1 MNKFI
6 FGEAMDYVKL
16 GDLCVI
22 NSGGTPRRNNES
34 YWKNGDIPWVKI
46 GDLNNGIVE
55 STEEFITLDG
65 LKNSSAKIFPS
76 GTLLYT
82 IFATIGEVAIL
93 NIDAATNQ
101 AIVGLQLKENQK
113 VYLKYIYYY
122 LKSQTNI
129 IKQLGRGVAQNN
141 INLSVVKD
149 MIIHIV
155 SLEKQSNIIATLSK
169 LEKIKENRII
179 ILNYLDGL
187 IKSRFV
193 DLFGDIELN
202 EKKWKKIRFGEL
214 INSANNGLAR
224 RGNDQDGNIVL
235 RLIELQEN
243 FINYSG
249 PNRILL
255 TDDEKKRYRLLEGDL
270 LFARVNGNPKNVG
283 RCATFYE
290 CEEQVYHND
299 HIIRTSCDKSQL
311 DSVFAAYLFNSE
323 YGKNRISKKIKTSAG
338 QYTINQE
345 GLKSI
350 EIILPPI
357 GIQYSFAKL
366 VKQINK
372 LKSDVQKSID
382 ETQLLMD
389 SLMQEYFG

>member
-1 MNKFI
+1 MKIFLDVMYDDTKNARKIKSCDYNHEGKYPIIDQSSKNVIGYTDEIDGLYNDVPVII
-6 FGEAMDYVKL
+6 FGDHTRRFKLVEEPFFIGADGTKVLKLRSSVYDYK
-16 GDLCVI
+16 
-22 NSGGTPRRNNES
+22 
-34 YWKNGDIPWVKI
+34 
-46 GDLNNGIVE
+46 
-55 STEEFITLDG
+55 F
-65 LKNSSAKIFPS
+65 
-76 GTLLYT
+76 
-82 IFATIGEVAIL
+82 
-93 NIDAATNQ
+93 
-101 AIVGLQLKENQK
+101 
-113 VYLKYIYYY
+113 IYYY
-122 LKSQTNI
+122 LLHKKIPDTGYNRHF
-129 IKQLGRGVAQNN
+129 KW
-141 INLSVVKD
+141 VKELEFPEIPRSIQSD
-149 MIIHIV
+149 IV
-155 SLEKQSNIIATLSK
+155 KK
-169 LEKIKENRII
+169 LEV
-179 ILNYLDGL
+179 LNDLISSKNKLLESFDIL

-202 EKKWKKIRFGEL
+202 DKKWKKIKFGEL
-214 INSANNGLAR
+214 IKSANNGLAR
-224 RGNDQDGNIVL
+224 RGNDKAGNIVL

-243 FINYSG
+243 LINYSD

-255 TDDEKKRYRLLEGDL
+255 TDDEKKRYKLLEGDL

-290 CEEQVYHND
+290 YEEQVYHND

-323 YGKNRISKKIKTSAG
+323 YGKNKISRKIKTSAG

-357 GIQYSFAKL
+357 VIQYSFAEV

>member
-1 MNKFI
+1 MN
-6 FGEAMDYVKL
+6 YVRL

-46 GDLNNGIVE
+46 SDLNNGVVE

-65 LKNSSAKIFPS
+65 LKNSSAKIFPQ

-141 INLSVVKD
+141 INLSVVKN
-149 MIIHIV
+149 MIIPIV

-179 ILNYLDGL
+179 ISNYLDSL

-193 DLFGDIELN
+193 ELFGNPVLN
-202 EKKWKKIRFGEL
+202 EKGW
-214 INSANNGLAR
+214 N
-224 RGNDQDGNIVL
+224 
-235 RLIELQEN
+235 
-243 FINYSG
+243 
-249 PNRILL
+249 L
-255 TDDEKKRYRLLEGDL
+255 TSLE
-270 LFARVNGNPKNVG
+270 
-283 RCATFYE
+283 
-290 CEEQVYHND
+290 
-299 HIIRTSCDKSQL
+299 
-311 DSVFAAYLFNSE
+311 SVCQSI
-323 YGKNRISKKIKTSAG
+323 YGGGTPSKKIKEYYMGTIPWVTSKDMKSDIIVDSIEHITQVAIDNSSTKIIPPESVLIVIRSG
-338 QYTINQE
+338 ILKHTLPVCINKSRVTINQD
-345 GLKSI
+345 LKALVLDKRCKAIYLQYLLKALEKDILSGVRAVTADNI
-350 EIILPPI
+350 EFNSLKKRKIPIPPI
-357 GIQYSFAKL
+357 NIQIKFSQM
-366 VKQINK
+366 VNQINK
-372 LKSDVQKSID
+372 LK
-382 ETQLLMD
+382 
-389 SLMQEYFG
+389 FA

>member
-1 MNKFI
+1 MYLKDLVDIQMGQSPDSKFYNYDKI
-6 FGEAMDYVKL
+6 GLPFYQGKADFGRINPTPKIWCSKSKKEAKP
-16 GDLCVI
+16 
-22 NSGGTPRRNNES
+22 N
-34 YWKNGDIPWVKI
+34 DILISVRAPV
-46 GDLNNGIVE
+46 GDLNINNEQSCIGRGLAA
-55 STEEFITLDG
+55 ITCRPDVDMMYLYYH
-65 LKNSSAKIFPS
+65 LK
-76 GTLLYT
+76 
-82 IFATIGEVAIL
+82 
-93 NIDAATNQ
+93 
-101 AIVGLQLKENQK
+101 
-113 VYLKYIYYY
+113 YLKPQLRHISTGSTFESINRNQLEY
-122 LKSQTNI
+122 LI
-129 IKQLGRGVAQNN
+129 IDYKPYSEQ
-141 INLSVVKD
+141 IK
-149 MIIHIV
+149 I
-155 SLEKQSNIIATLSK
+155 SNILQVVQRQIEVKKK
-169 LEKIKENRII
+169 LLRLYDLI
-179 ILNYLDGL
+179 

-243 FINYSG
+243 FINYSD

-299 HIIRTSCDKSQL
+299 HIIRASCDRSQL
-311 DSVFAAYLFNSE
+311 NSVFAAYLFNSE

-338 QYTINQE
+338 QYTINQD

-357 GIQYSFAKL
+357 GIQYSFAEL

-372 LKSDVQKSID
+372 LK
-382 ETQLLMD
+382 
-389 SLMQEYFG
+389 FA

>member
-1 MNKFI
+1 MN
-6 FGEAMDYVKL
+6 YVRL

-46 GDLNNGIVE
+46 SDLKNGIVE
-55 STEEFITLDG
+55 STEEYITLDG
-65 LKNSSAKIFPS
+65 LNNSSAKIFPK

-93 NIDAATNQ
+93 KMDAATNQ
-101 AIVGLQLKENQK
+101 AIVGIQLKENKK

-122 LKSQTNI
+122 LKSQTNN

-141 INLSVVKD
+141 INLSVVKN
-149 MIIHIV
+149 MIIPIV
-155 SLEKQSNIIATLSK
+155 SLEQQSNIIATLNK
-169 LEKIKENRII
+169 LEKIKENRIT
-179 ILNYLDGL
+179 ILNCLDDL

-202 EKKWKKIRFGEL
+202 EKKWKKIKFGEL
-214 INSANNGLAR
+214 IKSANNGLAR
-224 RGNDQDGNIVL
+224 RGNDKAGNIVL

-243 FINYSG
+243 LINYSD

-283 RCATFYE
+283 RCATFHEY
-290 CEEQVYHND
+290 EEQVYHND
-299 HIIRTSCDKSQL
+299 HIIRTSCDKSRL
-311 DSVFAAYLFNSE
+311 DSVFAAYLFNIE
-323 YGKNRISKKIKTSAG
+323 YGKNRISRKIKTSAG

-357 GIQYSFAKL
+357 VIQYSFAEFI
-366 VKQINK
+366 KQINK

>member
-1 MNKFI
+1 MYLKELVDIQMGQSPDSKFYNYDKI
-6 FGEAMDYVKL
+6 GLPFYQGKADFGRINPTPKIWCSKSKKEAKL
-16 GDLCVI
+16 
-22 NSGGTPRRNNES
+22 N
-34 YWKNGDIPWVKI
+34 DILISVRAPV
-46 GDLNNGIVE
+46 GDLNINNEQSCIGRGLAA
-55 STEEFITLDG
+55 ITCKSDVDMMYLYYH
-65 LKNSSAKIFPS
+65 LK
-76 GTLLYT
+76 
-82 IFATIGEVAIL
+82 
-93 NIDAATNQ
+93 
-101 AIVGLQLKENQK
+101 
-113 VYLKYIYYY
+113 YLKPQLRQISTGSTFESINR
-122 LKSQTNI
+122 SQLENLI
-129 IKQLGRGVAQNN
+129 IDYKPYSEQ
-141 INLSVVKD
+141 IK
-149 MIIHIV
+149 I
-155 SLEKQSNIIATLSK
+155 SNILQVVQRQIEVKEK
-169 LEKIKENRII
+169 LLR
-179 ILNYLDGL
+179 LYDLL

-202 EKKWKKIRFGEL
+202 EKKWKKIKFGEL
-214 INSANNGLAR
+214 IKSANNGLAR
-224 RGNDQDGNIVL
+224 RGNDKAGNIVL

-243 FINYSG
+243 LINYSD

-255 TDDEKKRYRLLEGDL
+255 TDDEKKRYKLLEGDL

-290 CEEQVYHND
+290 YEEQVYHND

-323 YGKNRISKKIKTSAG
+323 YGKNKISRKIKTSAG

-357 GIQYSFAKL
+357 VIQYSFAEF